1 MNTPDVQLLK
11 RSAIVASLLLS
22 LAACGGGSSSPDPV
36 PPAAANE
43 VPASATASTM
53 AYSAYAG
60 SVAPSESSDPL
71 SVAKVTAPTSE
82 TDEPIEV
89 N

>member
-11 RSAIVASLLLS
+11 RSAIVAGLLLS
-22 LAACGGGSSSPDPV
+22 LAACGGGSNSPEPV

-43 VPASATASTM
+43 VPASATASVA

-60 SVAPSESSDPL
+60 SMLPDESAAPL
-71 SVAKVTAPTSE
+71 GMAKVTAPTSE